1 MSQVSH
7 NKMWRDAMKDL
18 DILLWREKEEFLQP
32 EVNPMK
38 VFEILATSY
47 IKYMQICRKLV
58 MAQDHLVCQQKQTV
72 IRQVL
77 DGVIG
82 RILEI
87 KKEMVEL
94 EKSEFQHMDNILV
107 ELQLLPEDL
116 EVPIP
121 TYFIKDNLEVLQQ
134 RERILDEILL
144 NDELE
149 TQEILT
155 AITSEEPVTVT
166 EVEEKPQQDRRPAAF
181 MKQAYSAKWKESDL
195 PRIINA
201 ATCIQKVWRGYVQR
215 KKTKKIREEEM
226 IFLGMYP
233 TPPLKATSIPQI
245 PAGQSNE
252 LQGEVQTGE
261 EKVPIKDKLR
271 EMERVSMK
279 KTLQDQ
285 VGQCFIECWHV
296 IGRFPDYPNEKAG
309 GSMALFT
316 DKTPEQ
322 VSAELAALQEKAMQK
337 KDAGKEKQKEKA
349 PQKNGKKGNLSEE
362 EGWKMAPSNF
372 LSIMEEGNS
381 QYKVFLQNR
390 DERWDFLQDHDPE
403 LIKEEKKED
412 VEEELREQV
421 GELIQ
426 KKLENLRL
434 AVDGEKTDKPKKG
447 SKGQKGSKGKGKK
460 KISQLEEDLTP
471 DRTIDSLYEEL
482 AKEGLLM
489 KAKTVNISDY
499 VGDYSYLGSTSLQL
513 RKESVPS
520 ATDVRQLIALYGILP
535 LGSQTVH
542 EKAPLVKALLLAGPA
557 GVGKKM
563 FVHAICTETGAN
575 LFNLSASNIA
585 GKYPSKSELVMMLH
599 MVLKVAKQLQPSV
612 VWIGDT
618 EKIFSKGVPKGDDR
632 MNLKQLEKLLPD
644 FLKALKAQDR
654 VLIVGTTK
662 RPFDANPKPFFKT
675 YSKIIVIPRP
685 DYGSRYV
692 LWKHLILQNG
702 GVITKLLKISSLAYV
717 SDGFTQGSITQAVQ
731 DVLSE
736 LRLQQMPRQPLTT
749 DEFVT
754 SLGKQEPV
762 YIEEEEAF
770 KAWYA
775 KTPLGR
781 ARLKALAGDKKAGRG
796 KDLMLESSA
805 AMMEIIKVIFNSYLQ
820 IPISEKRAK
829 AIPEEIFQSRNGAEA
844 RVGGVLPESRPP
856 RKMSSYGNVPRTSAT
871 NEGLGFF
878 PHAQKPERRR
888 EWVSRSRT
896 GVELPVAPCR
906 RPHPAPPHP
915 PSRSLPAPAARM
927 GCKKLRAPHSHC
939 CDGHPAAPV
948 FSAHTSSLTSGM
960 SN

>member
-1 MSQVSH
+1 FSIRSH

-149 TQEILT
+149 TQ

-447 SKGQKGSKGKGKK
+447 SKGQKGSKVRGF
-460 KISQLEEDLTP
+460 SLTIIMSLVC
-471 DRTIDSLYEEL
+471 RTIDSLYEEL

-618 EKIFSKGVPKGDDR
+618 EKIFSKGVPKGQE
-632 MNLKQLEKLLPD
+632 NLKQLEKLLPD

-685 DYGSRYV
+685 DYGSRYGKYFM

-770 KAWYA
+770 K
-775 KTPLGR
+775 
-781 ARLKALAGDKKAGRG
+781 
-796 KDLMLESSA
+796 
-805 AMMEIIKVIFNSYLQ
+805 
-820 IPISEKRAK
+820 
-829 AIPEEIFQSRNGAEA
+829 
-844 RVGGVLPESRPP
+844 
-856 RKMSSYGNVPRTSAT
+856 
-871 NEGLGFF
+871 
-878 PHAQKPERRR
+878 
-888 EWVSRSRT
+888 
-896 GVELPVAPCR
+896 
-906 RPHPAPPHP
+906 
-915 PSRSLPAPAARM
+915 
-927 GCKKLRAPHSHC
+927 
-939 CDGHPAAPV
+939 
-948 FSAHTSSLTSGM
+948 
-960 SN
+960 